1 MAPVH
6 AAPRMEH
13 RICVERPITG
23 GFPVTYSRPITVA
36 NSQPKEA
43 SSKHR
48 KGGYILS
55 MGRPSEE
62 SFKLSLIHRIYCNIE
77 MDLLPGSIDVSCL
90 AHAAMR
96 AQHTTVTAS
105 ENGAFVDN
113 HERHAVSCEW
123 LSMHIEWRKDIAE
136 AASVAGT
143 AGARN

>member
-1 MAPVH
+1 
-6 AAPRMEH
+6 MEH
-13 RICVERPITG
+13 RIHVPDTITA
-23 GFPVTYSRPITVA
+23 GFDVTYNRPITVA

-62 SFKLSLIHRIYCNIE
+62 LPKLSLIHRIYCNVE
-77 MDLLPGSIDVSCL
+77 MDLLPGSIDVSCS
-90 AHAAMR
+90 AHAAVR

-123 LSMHIEWRKDIAE
+123 LSMHIVRRKAIAE

>member
-1 MAPVH
+1 M
-6 AAPRMEH
+6 
-13 RICVERPITG
+13 
-23 GFPVTYSRPITVA
+23 YSRPITVA

-55 MGRPSEE
+55 VGRPSEE
-62 SFKLSLIHRIYCNIE
+62 SSKLSLVHRIYCNIE
-77 MDLLPGSIDVSCL
+77 MDLLPGSIDVSWL
-90 AHAAMR
+90 AHAAIR
-96 AQHTTVTAS
+96 AHHTTVTAS

-123 LSMHIEWRKDIAE
+123 LSMHIERRKEIAE